1 MKLPSS
7 RAQDLPLIIPPA
19 EHSYFRNIVIRS
31 SSFLIGASLSEPHTS
46 ELVLKNLLRSMY
58 VYINF
63 RDVRSGTVLIRIYLI
78 ACSKISINQLVS

>member
-1 MKLPSS
+1 M
-7 RAQDLPLIIPPA
+7 I
-19 EHSYFRNIVIRS
+19 
-31 SSFLIGASLSEPHTS
+31 IGASLSEPHTS

-78 ACSKISINQLVS
+78 ACSKISINQLAS